1 MGQDPHKE
9 IWEARGRQVGI
20 GLEREVAYFRGLE
33 VSHEDPTKVAG
44 IQTQK
49 AISWKDCGEMGE

>member
-9 IWEARGRQVGI
+9 IWEARGRQVDI

-49 AISWKDCGEMGE
+49 AIF